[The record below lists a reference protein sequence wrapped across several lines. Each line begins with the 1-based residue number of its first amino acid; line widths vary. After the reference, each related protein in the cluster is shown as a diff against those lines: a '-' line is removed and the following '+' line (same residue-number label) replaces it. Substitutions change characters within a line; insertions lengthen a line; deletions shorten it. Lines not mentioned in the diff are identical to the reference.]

1 MSSQLGNQNA
11 RGSKRDNCYA
21 CYSDLVDDVFRGL
34 LPWLRY
40 VCAAVAQAR
49 RELFDVLALPIQTAG
64 HNVRPCPPGI
74 LDRWLEEIDRMPV
87 CVCEGDGD
95 DKKSRS
101 DLTKDAGFCSRRL
114 ANRTPVTERE
124 TVKDARCLVIASRKA
139 AREAIAYIIMIIAA
153 MEIVETAADPGSVRR
168 VETNL

>member
-1 MSSQLGNQNA
+1 MSSQLGNQNI

-40 VCAAVAQAR
+40 VRAAVAQAR
-49 RELFDVLALPIQTAG
+49 REPFDVLALSIQTAG

-74 LDRWLEEIDRMPV
+74 LDRWLDENDRMPV

-101 DLTKDAGFCSRRL
+101 DLRSYKRRWML
-114 ANRTPVTERE
+114 FQEVSQQNPGHRARNGQDRAMFGDRFPSKLLGIMRPLLPGIDVLTGPWIANELGQH
-124 TVKDARCLVIASRKA
+124 D
-139 AREAIAYIIMIIAA
+139 
-153 MEIVETAADPGSVRR
+153 
-168 VETNL
+168 